1 MEAPLAKDFAS
12 SHLFFKPESLGLTAA
27 ELEACK
33 SLQRDFS
40 ALVAQVDP
48 LQPWRTPNAERHTT
62 IPLARFP
69 LEWLCRVGGSGGF
82 EPWEAQTPGC
92 LRLNRPVQAIVQDS
106 HGGLPGGQQRGASTG
121 RQLVIDDLVAY
132 WGPEAAKPLE
142 LVEHN
147 WNKAPW
153 SGGAFTSFVIPGT
166 WTGPARLATANH
178 GFRGGNRS
186 RRASGGHSQLAVLA
200 QKGDCALKLLSEAV
214 DLLRGGSE
222 AQAGSG

>member
-106 HGGLPGGQQRGASTG
+106 HGGLPGGQQRGASSG
-121 RQLVIDDLVAY
+121 QQLVIDDLVAY
-132 WGPEAAKPLE
+132 WGQEAAKPLE

-147 WNKAPW
+147 WNKEPW

-200 QKGDCALKLLSEAV
+200 QEGDRALQFLSEAV
-214 DLLRGGSE
+214 DLFRGGCE